1 MTSEPS
7 EGSSNFYLFRMKNK
21 VVFATLLSVV
31 CAPIASLAGTSA
43 DINASGSSPG
53 FCDISNTGGA
63 ITMSISAE
71 KDKLSGS
78 GTYQFMA
85 NGDAK
90 VSLSAL
96 TPTAP
101 QGAAAYTPSVSLANL
116 VTNSSITTGA
126 DSATQA
132 GTNKVSGAITT
143 EFVQNNSQG
152 LLSAGS
158 YGIVTTATCTA
169 L

>member
-1 MTSEPS
+1 
-7 EGSSNFYLFRMKNK
+7 
-21 VVFATLLSVV
+21 
-31 CAPIASLAGTSA
+31 
-43 DINASGSSPG
+43 
-53 FCDISNTGGA
+53 
-63 ITMSISAE
+63 
-71 KDKLSGS
+71 
-78 GTYQFMA
+78 MA

>member
-1 MTSEPS
+1 
-7 EGSSNFYLFRMKNK
+7 MKNK
-21 VVFATLLSVV
+21 VAFATLLSLL
-31 CAPIASLAGTSA
+31 CAPAASLAGTSA
-43 DINASGSSPG
+43 DINAAGTSPS

-63 ITMSISAE
+63 ISMNISAE

-101 QGAAAYTPSVSLANL
+101 QGAAAYTSSVSLANL
-116 VTNSSITTGA
+116 VTNSSTTQVA

-132 GTNKVSGAITT
+132 GTNKVTGAITT
-143 EFVQNNSQG
+143 EILQNNADA
-152 LLSAGS
+152 LLSAGNYS
-158 YGIVTTATCTA
+158 VAATATCTA

>member
-1 MTSEPS
+1 MTREPS
-7 EGSSNFYLFRMKNK
+7 EGNSHLYFLPMKNK
-21 VVFATLLSVV
+21 VVFATLLSLV

-53 FCDISNTGGA
+53 FCDISNTGGP
-63 ITMSISAE
+63 ISMTISAE
-71 KDKLSGS
+71 KDKLTGS

-96 TPTAP
+96 TPTVP
-101 QGAAAYTPSVSLANL
+101 QGAAAYTPTVSLANL
-116 VTNSSITTGA
+116 VSNSSTTSA
-126 DSATQA
+126 VDSQTQA
-132 GTNKVSGAITT
+132 GTNKVTGAITS
-143 EFVQNNSQG
+143 EILQNNAQG
-152 LLSAGS
+152 LLSAGT
-158 YGIVTTATCTA
+158 YGLATTATCTA